1 MRPSDLTAKFD
12 PDTCGVAARLGGDEF
27 TLVLCDLDR
36 ADGAAVVAKR
46 FLALLSE
53 PIDVGFQEINIGAS
67 IGIAVYPDD
76 GHILPDLMRLADAAI
91 SEQDCACAAR

>member
-1 MRPSDLTAKFD
+1 MRPSDLTTKFD
-12 PDTCGVAARLGGDEF
+12 PDTCSVAARLGGDEF